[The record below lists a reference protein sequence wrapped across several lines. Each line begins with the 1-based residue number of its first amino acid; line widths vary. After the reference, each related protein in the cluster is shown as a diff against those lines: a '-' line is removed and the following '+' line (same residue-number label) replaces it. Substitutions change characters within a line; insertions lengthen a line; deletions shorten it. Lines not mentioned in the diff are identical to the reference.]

1 MAANWAID
9 AKRTVILAA
18 EAKIDHFAQL
28 MQEKPRL
35 ARLYEYWMRWYIVR
49 RADWTTRAYLEQ
61 VRGWKRQIQAWERDE
76 SLDQHLNECGII
88 AKNCDTIEEG
98 LQVITTE
105 LKQTL
110 DLARE
115 RNWKIRYPK
124 PQTTMEGWISTIHNR
139 YPIIKE
145 WIKRIRDELPAEWVS
160 IVYVIYYSYVGV
172 GTGKLRHIEAHFESL
187 AVNDKAVLLK
197 VKEMANKVL
206 RAFVSA
212 PRVVA
217 GEIAKDYSVPLLR
230 MPLEGGPL
238 LRPEMGTPPYEGKKG
253 RKDNG
258 HYWEWGLQVNRE
270 VNYVVRDSRVSPA
283 EPIRKQFKKT
293 VPIRMEIFDFDFASI
308 RSYLDK
314 DAPAKWWEMTLTE
327 LLEFLGIEVER

>member
-1 MAANWAID
+1 MAID
-9 AKRTVILAA
+9 AIGAKRAVILAA
-18 EAKIDHFAQL
+18 EQRMDYFLRQIS
-28 MQEKPRL
+28 ERPRL
-35 ARLYEYWMRWYIVR
+35 AGLWRYWFSWYRVR

-61 VRGWKRQIQAWERDE
+61 VRGWKHLLHTWEADGTLDE
-76 SLDQHLNECGII
+76 HLRECGVI
-88 AKNCDTIEEG
+88 AKNCEVIEDG
-98 LQVITTE
+98 LAVIETE
-105 LKQTL
+105 LRETL
-110 DLARE
+110 DLARD
-115 RNWKIRYPK
+115 RQWRVRYPK
-124 PQTTMEGWISTIHNR
+124 PQTTMEGWIGSIHSR

-145 WIKRIRDELPAEWVS
+145 WIRRIREELPAEWVS

-187 AVNDKAVLLK
+187 AINNKAVLLK

-270 VNYVVRDSRVSPA
+270 VNYMVRDSRVSPA

-308 RSYLDK
+308 RSYLEK
-314 DAPAKWWEMTLTE
+314 DAPAKWWEMTLTQ